1 MAIKSKQADNIDI
14 TDRPSREGVIV
25 DITYQHKWH
34 TYLFKNPAI
43 CIDGT
48 WYVRLEDSYTVQG
61 WRERNETG

>member
-1 MAIKSKQADNIDI
+1 MANKSKQVDYRDI
-14 TDRPSREGVIV
+14 TDQPPREGVIV

-48 WYVRLEDSYTVQG
+48 WYVNLEVSYSVQG
-61 WRERNETG
+61 F